1 MTPSPFDCGVNSVH
15 VIAGSPMLQVEQL
28 LMNFIFPERIVT
40 ARSIEVDDVT
50 FAHILQNRLCAS
62 QRSFDNRWEL
72 DMAVAAVGESIL
84 GHDARRRSGR

>member
-1 MTPSPFDCGVNSVH
+1 
-15 VIAGSPMLQVEQL
+15 MLQVEQL
-28 LMNFIFPERIVT
+28 LMNFIFPEGIVT

-50 FAHILQNRLCAS
+50 CARIFQNRLRAS

-72 DMAVAAVGESIL
+72 DMAVAAVGENIL